1 MEKAHIY
8 RAISAPA
15 ALVGGLLSAAVASFG
30 ISSSSSNDPFT
41 EASDFLALWLGVL
54 FISAVINVM
63 LLEREARRRGH
74 QLVSDG
80 MKMAIRAIAPPM
92 LAGGIVGIGLILK
105 SQSVTAA
112 A

>member
-8 RAISAPA
+8 RAISATA
-15 ALVGGLLSAAVASFG
+15 VLVGGLLSATAASIG
-30 ISSSSSNDPFT
+30 ISNISINDPYT

-54 FISAVINVM
+54 IISAVINMM

-74 QLVSDG
+74 RLVSDG

-92 LAGGIVGIGLILK
+92 LVGGIVGIGLILK
-105 SQSVTAA
+105 SHSVTAA